1 MCISYETSIFSFLVG
16 TGFSILNL
24 IKYRN
29 IPIFVAISLF
39 WLFVIFMQLWDA
51 LLWKNIIPNVAS
63 KLAMVFN
70 ILQPVV
76 VFLVLVPLFL
86 KSNASYKNIKLIV
99 IGIIFFIYA
108 TYVGSHLKWDY
119 GKLTT
124 NRGIEYKWWSNFKNN
139 QYNYGGNIYLI
150 TVILIFYMLTN
161 NQLLKWSQILLFYLS
176 LTTAYWSNYYP
187 NENPGSIWCFFAA
200 FVPSVNYFIFNY
212 LKNNTNINRV
222 KNKTSSTPKTKLA
235 SN

>member
-51 LLWKNIIPNVAS
+51 LLWKNIIPKMAS
-63 KLAMVFN
+63 KLAMIFN

-86 KSNASYKNIKLIV
+86 KSNTSYKNIKLII
-99 IGIIFFIYA
+99 IGIIFFIYF
-108 TYVGSHLKWDY
+108 TYIGSHLKWDY

-139 QYNYGGNIYLI
+139 KYNYGGNIYLI
-150 TVILIFYMLTN
+150 TVILLFYMLTN
-161 NQLLKWSQILLFYLS
+161 NQIVKWSQILLFYLS
-176 LTTAYWSNYYP
+176 LTTAFWSNYFP
-187 NENPGSIWCFFAA
+187 NGNPGSIWCFFAA
-200 FVPSVNYFIFNY
+200 FAPSINYFIFDY
-212 LKNNTNINRV
+212 LKNNPDTNLE
-222 KNKTSSTPKTKLA
+222 KNKPGPMPTKEA
-235 SN
+235 N